1 MITKL
6 KQFRDS
12 LSEKV
17 KTYVY
22 IGTALL
28 VFLIGCFL
36 PLAFSGG
43 PDANAERDSENA
55 ALFVKFSN
63 NEKYVRTK
71 IDKKPANSTV
81 KACEEIFNEIL
92 NEYIIDDAAR
102 KTVNKGSE
110 YMTVSFEGKSIDLC
124 RMWLQDQGDW
134 TNWVDV
140 YMDANTGFIYYL
152 YVSGICVYNNDKY
165 VNALETHPDCR
176 NIAAKIAEEHGYNL
190 EIVNWSGKSEDS
202 AKAFTRLGGDALV
215 WNIKCS
221 YHPASLIDIKISVA

>member
-1 MITKL
+1 MITRL

-12 LSEKV
+12 LSEKI

-43 PDANAERDSENA
+43 ADAKAERDSENA

-63 NEKYVRTK
+63 NEKYV
-71 IDKKPANSTV
+71 KKKVIKKVSNSKV
-81 KACEEIFNEIL
+81 NACEEKFNEIIS
-92 NEYIIDDAAR
+92 EYIVDYAPR
-102 KTVNKGSE
+102 KTINEGSE
-110 YMTVSFEGKSIDLC
+110 FITVSFEGKSIELC

-152 YVSGICVYNNDKY
+152 YVSSICVYNNDKY
-165 VNALETHPDCR
+165 INAIEVAPDCK
-176 NIAAKIAEEHGYNL
+176 NIATSIAEKTGYNL

-202 AKAFTRLGGDALV
+202 AKVFTRLGGDALI
-215 WNIKCS
+215 WNVNCS

>member
-12 LSEKV
+12 LSEKI

-22 IGTALL
+22 IGTALF
-28 VFLIGCFL
+28 VFLIACFL

-43 PDANAERDSENA
+43 SDANEERDSENA
-55 ALFVKFSN
+55 ALFVKFTN

-71 IDKKPANSTV
+71 VNKKISNNKV
-81 KACEEIFNEIL
+81 KACEEIFDEIIS
-92 NEYIIDDAAR
+92 EYIIDSTPR
-102 KTVNKGSE
+102 KTVNEGTE
-110 YMTVSFEGKSIDLC
+110 FITVSFEGKSIDLC

-165 VNALETHPDCR
+165 INALEETPDCKS
-176 NIAAKIAEEHGYNL
+176 IASRVAEKYGYNL
-190 EIVNWSGKSEDS
+190 EIVNWSGKNEDS
-202 AKAFTRLGGDALV
+202 AKAFTRLGGDALI
-215 WNIKCS
+215 WNISCS